1 MSSALTTSVFILP
14 LALYKEQT
22 PSAVVIAANP
32 TATTIQLYCPD
43 EVSAACKSSGY
54 NNSIV
59 IGPWASK
66 TVPVGAAS
74 TGVFHWMLAL
84 NDLGGASSV
93 ECLVSSGTPQI
104 CTTMALPN
112 ITKEFELMFGT
123 LPIVIT
129 KGQELLETA
138 SQATTTED
146 PSAAQVTGS
155 ETKATSAEVTAT
167 SASTDAAAPKTN
179 GVGSSA
185 VRIDV
190 SSRIQL
196 RQLRSAQNQQILNL
210 THNLMLELSSLA
222 KNKSIRTMSPGQ
234 TPEALA
240 WRGRQATM
248 RQQQQNMPPAVV
260 QIVLAQAKRQ
270 FDELQRMT
278 PEQRR
283 AGNRM
288 GTPYDD
294 IPISEPNDL
303 MLFNGFSSTQPDF
316 VQFGRACREGDMATV
331 ESIVTSQSRTPAFLH
346 EGLFNAL
353 GSGKVDIVRY
363 LLESGAPITRITP
376 SWALAAPIDQQKP
389 LFELLLQHGW
399 TVNTPGF
406 YGAVLLPSVIRS
418 GNDDLLDWFL
428 QNGADPNL
436 GKQQDNRDRF
446 GDPETNSCEAL
457 ETAAAISTVETVQK
471 LLNAGAKVENGAPL
485 YYAAGIYP
493 QGSNPHSGLVTPSKE
508 FDEARIPVMEL
519 LVKNGA
525 RVNDKLIS
533 RHVTAEYPIVNAVM
547 AGAIERV
554 KWLLSQGADPD
565 LKGQFGSARDYA
577 GKLSSDEMKRVLQV
591 V

>member
-1 MSSALTTSVFILP
+1 MSS
-14 LALYKEQT
+14 
-22 PSAVVIAANP
+22 
-32 TATTIQLYCPD
+32 
-43 EVSAACKSSGY
+43 
-54 NNSIV
+54 
-59 IGPWASK
+59 
-66 TVPVGAAS
+66 
-74 TGVFHWMLAL
+74 
-84 NDLGGASSV
+84 
-93 ECLVSSGTPQI
+93 
-104 CTTMALPN
+104 
-112 ITKEFELMFGT
+112 
-123 LPIVIT
+123 
-129 KGQELLETA
+129 
-138 SQATTTED
+138 
-146 PSAAQVTGS
+146 
-155 ETKATSAEVTAT
+155 
-167 SASTDAAAPKTN
+167 
-179 GVGSSA
+179 
-185 VRIDV
+185 
-190 SSRIQL
+190 
-196 RQLRSAQNQQILNL
+196 
-210 THNLMLELSSLA
+210 
-222 KNKSIRTMSPGQ
+222 GQ
-234 TPEALA
+234 TQEALA

-248 RQQQQNMPPAVV
+248 RQRQQNMPPAVV

-288 GTPYDD
+288 GASYDD

-331 ESIVTSQSRTPAFLH
+331 ESIVTSKSRTPAFLH

-353 GSGKVDIVRY
+353 GSGKVDVVRY
-363 LLESGAPITRITP
+363 LLDSGAPITRITP
-376 SWALAAPIDQQKP
+376 SWALAAPQDQQKT

-399 TVNTPGF
+399 TVNTTGF

-418 GNDDLLDWFL
+418 GNDDLVDWFL

-457 ETAAAISTVETVQK
+457 KTAATISAVETVQK
-471 LLNAGAKVENGAPL
+471 LLSAGAKVENGAPL
-485 YYAAGIYP
+485 YYAAGTYP
-493 QGSNPHSGLVTPSKE
+493 PGSNPHAGLVTPSKE

-525 RVNDKLIS
+525 QVNDKLIS

-565 LKGQFGSARDYA
+565 MKGQFSSAREYA

-591 V
+591 L